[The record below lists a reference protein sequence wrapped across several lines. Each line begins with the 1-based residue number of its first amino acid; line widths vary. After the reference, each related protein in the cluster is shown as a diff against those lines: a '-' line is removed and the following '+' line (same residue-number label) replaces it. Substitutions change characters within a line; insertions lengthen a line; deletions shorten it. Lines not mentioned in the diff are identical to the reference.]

1 MTDDD
6 LLRVNPNVADLETLE
21 QLPGVGKALAER
33 ILAESPFTDLED
45 MLRVPGLGKATL
57 ARLAPHIDFEEM
69 VEAVEA
75 DTIPTEQVVE
85 EEIEPL
91 EEVSS
96 EKEEKTT
103 PIRVRPRVRTRRP
116 LLDLSQ
122 PLWMVLGTTALSVIL
137 SVLLT
142 LAILGGI
149 NRTLNIEKH
158 RTVVR
163 IENTLV
169 ELESELMDFSFR
181 LQAVEGLSGRVESV
195 EDEFSTLREDL
206 LQSLESMKMVQVL
219 VDDLSGEVETLSE
232 QYGRFDAFLEG
243 LRTLIQEP
251 SETP

>member
-6 LLRVNPNVADLETLE
+6 LLRVNPNVADLEDLV

-57 ARLAPHIDFEEM
+57 ARLAPHIVFEEI

-75 DTIPTEQVVE
+75 DTIPTGQVVE
-85 EEIEPL
+85 EEVSR
-91 EEVSS
+91 EE
-96 EKEEKTT
+96 EEKTT
-103 PIRVRPRVRTRRP
+103 PTRVRPRARTRRP
-116 LLDLSQ
+116 ILDLSQ

-158 RTVVR
+158 RTVVT

-181 LQAVEGLSGRVESV
+181 LQAVEGLSGRVQAV

-206 LQSLESMKMVQVL
+206 LQSLESINLMQVL
-219 VDDLSGEVETLSE
+219 VDGLSGEVVTLSE

-243 LRTLIQEP
+243 LRLLIQDS
-251 SETP
+251 SESP